1 MATSLADMVLR
12 ARQES
17 DQVNS
22 DFLSPA
28 EWVTNVT
35 QSYAELYGLVAT
47 VYGADYFV
55 QTPSTGY
62 LFTTDGV
69 NQFFA
74 LPTDFFKLLGVDVLY
89 GSANQWIQL
98 KPFAFA
104 QRNMYSGTNQA
115 IPAAG
120 QTVRLFY
127 VPTPPVFD
135 VGNDLLPVLVANGW
149 DEYIA
154 IDAAMKAMAKEESD
168 VSVLAGRKAV
178 FTKRLEDE
186 ATNRDAGNP
195 AKVVDSRG
203 RGSPSMSYRING
215 TNLWLQGQRVDAYPA
230 TMWGGD
236 VGWGAGW

>member
-1 MATSLADMVLR
+1 MATTLASLVLR

-22 DFLSPA
+22 DFLSA
-28 EWVTNVT
+28 SEWETNVV
-35 QSYAELYGLVAT
+35 QSYTELYGLVAE

-62 LFTTDGV
+62 TFTTDGI

-74 LPTDFFKLLGVDVLY
+74 LPADFFKLLGVDVLY

-98 KPFAFA
+98 KPFTFNN
-104 QRNMYSGTNQA
+104 RNMYSGTNQA

-127 VPTPPVFD
+127 VPTPPVLD
-135 VGNDLLPVLVANGW
+135 DEDDLLPVLANNGW
-149 DEYIA
+149 DEYIV

-168 VSVLAGRKAV
+168 VSVLAMRKQA
-178 FTKRLEDE
+178 FIKRLEDE
-186 ATNRDAGNP
+186 SNNRDAGNP
-195 AKVVDSRG
+195 NRIVDSRG
-203 RGSPSMSYRING
+203 RGSPTMAYRING
-215 TNLWLQGQRVDAYPA
+215 TSLWLIGQRVDAF
-230 TMWGGD
+230 
-236 VGWGAGW
+236 GAGDWGMDPSFGAWW